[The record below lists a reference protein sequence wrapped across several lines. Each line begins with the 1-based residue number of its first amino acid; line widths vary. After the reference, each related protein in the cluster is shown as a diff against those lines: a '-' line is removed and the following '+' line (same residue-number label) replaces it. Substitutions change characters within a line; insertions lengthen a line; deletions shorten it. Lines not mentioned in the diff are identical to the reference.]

1 MPGISGSR
9 MPTQGGTGAVK
20 FKVGSMCIIL
30 DMVYGYRTF
39 EGIVVSTT
47 WNDQNDGCVVQL
59 KDRPT
64 TDRIFVRYEYLVPVP
79 SKATRNQVKAL
90 RSILR

>member
-1 MPGISGSR
+1 MLTSGGS
-9 MPTQGGTGAVK
+9 GVVK
-20 FKVGSMCIIL
+20 FKVGSRCIML
-30 DMVYGYRTF
+30 DMVYGHRTF

-64 TDRIFVRYEYLVPVP
+64 TDRIFVRYEYLVPVTP
-79 SKATRNQVKAL
+79 KATKNQVKAL
-90 RSILR
+90 MSIL